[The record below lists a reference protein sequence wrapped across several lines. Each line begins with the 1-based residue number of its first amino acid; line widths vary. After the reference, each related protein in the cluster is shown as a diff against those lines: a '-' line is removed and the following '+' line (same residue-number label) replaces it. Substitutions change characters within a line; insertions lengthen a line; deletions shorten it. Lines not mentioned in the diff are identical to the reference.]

1 MEWYEHN
8 GGQSGMQTSCIQD
21 QLDEFSAD
29 PAAPTEMEAWEGMT
43 TPRKST
49 YEWLSFI
56 RVIQSGTGASWWT
69 CKITTPGTATSIL
82 QLS

>member
-29 PAAPTEMEAWEGMT
+29 PAAPTEIEAWEGMT

-49 YEWLSFI
+49 
-56 RVIQSGTGASWWT
+56 
-69 CKITTPGTATSIL
+69 
-82 QLS
+82 